1 MTTPHTHPSVQAYKI
16 NKARYDADNA
26 LVFIEQGMK
35 TCSFGECGELL
46 ERPEFRALMATVT
59 TREPFADIEAVVDT
73 LGYSDLRWLEI
84 FLPTC
89 KLRRRVQDLA
99 MAMHDA
105 MTPPEKEYARRVYS
119 VHNSTWVEPEP
130 RDSVAS
136 STG

>member
-1 MTTPHTHPSVQAYKI
+1 MITHPAVQDYKR

-26 LVFIEQGMK
+26 IVFIEHAMK

-59 TREPFADIEAVVDT
+59 TREPFAGIEAVVDT
-73 LGYSDLRWLEI
+73 LGYSDLRWLEV

-99 MAMHDA
+99 MVMYEA
-105 MTPPEKEYARRVYS
+105 MTPAEKDYARRVYS
-119 VHNSTWVEPEP
+119 VHNSAWVEPEP
-130 RDSVAS
+130 RDAVAS